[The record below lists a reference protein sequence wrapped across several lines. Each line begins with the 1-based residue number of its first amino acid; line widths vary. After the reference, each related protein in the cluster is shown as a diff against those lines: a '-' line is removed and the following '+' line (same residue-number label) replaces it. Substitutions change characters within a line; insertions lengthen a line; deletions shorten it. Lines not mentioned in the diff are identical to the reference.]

1 MWPIAG
7 APGGSFYFDN
17 QPKMLGRPWSTRT
30 WPLTTLP
37 IRADPA
43 TVQILK
49 LPAMVSPGVYSK
61 QIPAEWPSRLNQ
73 NGFSDH
79 FPITIRVTEID

>member
-1 MWPIAG
+1 
-7 APGGSFYFDN
+7 
-17 QPKMLGRPWSTRT
+17 MLGRSWSTRT

-37 IRADPA
+37 VRADPA
-43 TVQILK
+43 TVHILK
-49 LPAMVSPGVYSK
+49 LRAMVSPGVYSK
-61 QIPAEWPSRLNQ
+61 PIPLGGVGKPVNQ